1 MRQIKHQQ
9 AIEKAL
15 SDALYFIQ
23 AGQVTLA
30 KARTELA
37 MSLMKEEISDTSK
50 HVRALMADEQKAGD

>member
-1 MRQIKHQQ
+1 MRQIKNQA

-23 AGQVTLA
+23 TGQVTMT

-37 MSLMKEEISDTSK
+37 MSLLKEEISDTSK
-50 HVRALMADEQKAGD
+50 HVRALVADEKKAGD

>member
-1 MRQIKHQQ
+1 MRLIKNQE

-23 AGQVTLA
+23 TGQLTLT

-37 MSLMKEEISDTSK
+37 MSLLKEEISDTSK
-50 HVRALMADEQKAGD
+50 HVRALVDQQKAGD

>member
-1 MRQIKHQQ
+1 MRQIKNQK

-23 AGQVTLA
+23 TGQVTLT

-37 MSLMKEEISDTSK
+37 MSLLKEEISDTSK
-50 HVRALMADEQKAGD
+50 HVRELMADKQKVGI